1 MFSLMDLPS
10 SEEIHI
16 YTGTMIRRIGKMITG
31 LTIPSP
37 YYLSLITEFAPR
49 PITNDLELS
58 ITQERI
64 NTILDQKNLSQ
75 DDRDYINVLGMLVYD
90 YEEKNEQFPKLTDGE
105 LLQTLMEDYN
115 LEIRDFLGIFEQEQT
130 ILDILDGKRQLNSQ
144 ETFKLR

>member
-1 MFSLMDLPS
+1 MM
-10 SEEIHI
+10 
-16 YTGTMIRRIGKMITG
+16 TG

-58 ITQERI
+58 ITQQRI

-105 LLQTLMEDYN
+105 LLHTLMEDYN

-130 ILDILDGKRQLNSQ
+130 ILDILGCKRQLNSQ
-144 ETFKLR
+144 ETFKLRSLIL

>member
-1 MFSLMDLPS
+1 
-10 SEEIHI
+10 
-16 YTGTMIRRIGKMITG
+16 MITG
-31 LTIPSP
+31 LTIPSS

-58 ITQERI
+58 ITQQRI

-144 ETFKLR
+144 ETFKLRSLIL

>member
-1 MFSLMDLPS
+1 
-10 SEEIHI
+10 
-16 YTGTMIRRIGKMITG
+16 MITG
-31 LTIPSP
+31 LTIPSS

-58 ITQERI
+58 ITQQRI
-64 NTILDQKNLSQ
+64 NTILDQKNISQ

-144 ETFKLR
+144 ETFKLRSLIL

>member
-1 MFSLMDLPS
+1 
-10 SEEIHI
+10 
-16 YTGTMIRRIGKMITG
+16 MIRRIGKMITG
-31 LTIPSP
+31 LTIPSS

-49 PITNDLELS
+49 TITNDLELS
-58 ITQERI
+58 ITQQRI

-105 LLQTLMEDYN
+105 LLHTLMEDYN

-144 ETFKLR
+144 ETFKLRSLIL

>member
-1 MFSLMDLPS
+1 
-10 SEEIHI
+10 
-16 YTGTMIRRIGKMITG
+16 MIRRIGKMITG
-31 LTIPSP
+31 LTIPSS

-58 ITQERI
+58 ITQQRI

-105 LLQTLMEDYN
+105 LLKTLMEDYN

-144 ETFKLR
+144 ETFKLRSLIL

>member
-1 MFSLMDLPS
+1 
-10 SEEIHI
+10 
-16 YTGTMIRRIGKMITG
+16 MIRRIGKMITG
-31 LTIPSP
+31 LTIPSS

-58 ITQERI
+58 ITQQRI

-115 LEIRDFLGIFEQEQT
+115 LEIQDFSGIFEQEQT

-144 ETFKLR
+144 ETFKLRSLIL

>member
-1 MFSLMDLPS
+1 
-10 SEEIHI
+10 
-16 YTGTMIRRIGKMITG
+16 MITG
-31 LTIPSP
+31 LTIPSS

-58 ITQERI
+58 ITQQRI

-105 LLQTLMEDYN
+105 LLHTLMEDYN

-144 ETFKLR
+144 ETFKLRSLIL

>member
-1 MFSLMDLPS
+1 MM
-10 SEEIHI
+10 
-16 YTGTMIRRIGKMITG
+16 TG

-49 PITNDLELS
+49 PITNDIELS
-58 ITQERI
+58 ITQQRI

-115 LEIRDFLGIFEQEQT
+115 LEIGDLLGIFEQEQT

>member
-1 MFSLMDLPS
+1 
-10 SEEIHI
+10 
-16 YTGTMIRRIGKMITG
+16 MITG
-31 LTIPSP
+31 LTIPSS

-58 ITQERI
+58 ITQQRI
-64 NTILDQKNLSQ
+64 NTILDQKNISQ

-90 YEEKNEQFPKLTDGE
+90 YEDKNEQFPKLTDGE

-144 ETFKLR
+144 ETFKLRSLIL

>member
-1 MFSLMDLPS
+1 MM
-10 SEEIHI
+10 
-16 YTGTMIRRIGKMITG
+16 TG
-31 LTIPSP
+31 LTIPSS

-58 ITQERI
+58 ITQQRI

-144 ETFKLR
+144 ETFKLRSLIL

>member
-1 MFSLMDLPS
+1 MM
-10 SEEIHI
+10 
-16 YTGTMIRRIGKMITG
+16 TG
-31 LTIPSP
+31 LTIPSS

-49 PITNDLELS
+49 PITNDFELS
-58 ITQERI
+58 ITQQRI

-144 ETFKLR
+144 ETFKLRSLIL

>member
-1 MFSLMDLPS
+1 MM
-10 SEEIHI
+10 
-16 YTGTMIRRIGKMITG
+16 TG
-31 LTIPSP
+31 LTIPSS

-49 PITNDLELS
+49 PITNDFELS
-58 ITQERI
+58 ITQQRI
-64 NTILDQKNLSQ
+64 NTILDQKNISQ

-90 YEEKNEQFPKLTDGE
+90 YEDKNEQFPKLTDGE

-144 ETFKLR
+144 ETFKLRSLIL

>member
-1 MFSLMDLPS
+1 
-10 SEEIHI
+10 
-16 YTGTMIRRIGKMITG
+16 MIRRIGKMITG
-31 LTIPSP
+31 LTIPSS

-58 ITQERI
+58 ITQQRI

-105 LLQTLMEDYN
+105 LLQTLMGDYN
-115 LEIRDFLGIFEQEQT
+115 LEIQDFLGIFEKEQT

-144 ETFKLR
+144 ETFKLRSLIF

>member
-1 MFSLMDLPS
+1 MM
-10 SEEIHI
+10 
-16 YTGTMIRRIGKMITG
+16 TG

-49 PITNDLELS
+49 PITNDLELN
-58 ITQERI
+58 ITQQRI

-144 ETFKLR
+144 ETFKLRSLIL

>member
-1 MFSLMDLPS
+1 MM
-10 SEEIHI
+10 
-16 YTGTMIRRIGKMITG
+16 TG
-31 LTIPSP
+31 LTIPSS

-49 PITNDLELS
+49 PITNDFELS
-58 ITQERI
+58 ITQQRI
-64 NTILDQKNLSQ
+64 NTILDQKNISQ

-144 ETFKLR
+144 ETFKLQWTT

>member
-1 MFSLMDLPS
+1 MM
-10 SEEIHI
+10 
-16 YTGTMIRRIGKMITG
+16 TG

-58 ITQERI
+58 IIQERI

-144 ETFKLR
+144 ETFKLRSLIL

>member
-1 MFSLMDLPS
+1 
-10 SEEIHI
+10 
-16 YTGTMIRRIGKMITG
+16 MITG
-31 LTIPSP
+31 LTIPSS

-58 ITQERI
+58 ITQQRI

-115 LEIRDFLGIFEQEQT
+115 LEIQDFSGIFEQEQT

-144 ETFKLR
+144 ETFKLRSLIL

>member
-1 MFSLMDLPS
+1 
-10 SEEIHI
+10 
-16 YTGTMIRRIGKMITG
+16 MITG
-31 LTIPSP
+31 LTIPSS

-58 ITQERI
+58 ITQQRI

-105 LLQTLMEDYN
+105 LLKTLMEDYN

-144 ETFKLR
+144 ETFKLRSLIL

>member
-1 MFSLMDLPS
+1 MM
-10 SEEIHI
+10 
-16 YTGTMIRRIGKMITG
+16 TG
-31 LTIPSP
+31 LTIPSS

-49 PITNDLELS
+49 PITNDFELS
-58 ITQERI
+58 ITQQRI
-64 NTILDQKNLSQ
+64 NTILDQKNISQ

-144 ETFKLR
+144 ETFKLRSLIL

>member
-1 MFSLMDLPS
+1 
-10 SEEIHI
+10 
-16 YTGTMIRRIGKMITG
+16 MIRRIGKMITG

-58 ITQERI
+58 ITQQRI

-105 LLQTLMEDYN
+105 LLQTLMGDYN
-115 LEIRDFLGIFEQEQT
+115 LEIQDFLGIFEKEQT

-144 ETFKLR
+144 ETFKLRSLIF

>member
-1 MFSLMDLPS
+1 MM
-10 SEEIHI
+10 
-16 YTGTMIRRIGKMITG
+16 TG
-31 LTIPSP
+31 LTIPSS

-58 ITQERI
+58 ITQQRI
-64 NTILDQKNLSQ
+64 NTILDQKNISQ

-144 ETFKLR
+144 ETFKLRSLIL